1 MNITHNYGKDRVIMG
16 AVLPSADDFVHGEY
30 RLDGRSD
37 EFESNAEIAIHSYSL
52 YGRENIAAL
61 RDFLTSFLIEFDEHM
76 ADLAKKANLQQTS
89 QID

>member
-1 MNITHNYGKDRVIMG
+1 MG

-37 EFESNAEIAIHSYSL
+37 EFESNAEIAIHSYGESVSL

-61 RDFLTSFLIEFDEHM
+61 RDFLTSFLIELDEHM

>member
-1 MNITHNYGKDRVIMG
+1 MG

-30 RLDGRSD
+30 RLDGWSHEH
-37 EFESNAEIAIHSYSL
+37 EFEPSAEIAIHSYGESVSL

>member
-1 MNITHNYGKDRVIMG
+1 MG

-37 EFESNAEIAIHSYSL
+37 EFESNAEIALHAYGESVTL

-76 ADLAKKANLQQTS
+76 AGLAQEADLQQTS